1 MDENIIKLLQEVK
14 QQITQDYAEMN
25 ASVQRSIDK
34 VDDIIAYIN
43 ENYLS
48 DV

>member
-1 MDENIIKLLQEVK
+1 MDDILTLLQDLK
-14 QQITQDYAEMN
+14 QQIHQDYAEMN